1 MSTTDNRQLEWNG
14 TGSVESTLS
23 GSITVDLSKRLS
35 ASVFLGGEGSFE
47 FALPT
52 APFLRGIKLAGHA
65 EIEFTIEYLFKLTTT
80 LNRDFGCQWKPESG
94 WNCGQLSAT
103 AEATRLSSSIGD
115 QNFGASS
122 ISTVDYHYAAFGP
135 YAQFT
140 AHSAAATT
148 NTASQT
154 IVSNIFPGAS
164 PQIMGLSDGR
174 QILLWVQMD
183 TSLPVSQSTGIMWS
197 LQDAAGT
204 WSEPQLIVR
213 DAQAEFSPVMGI
225 DASGNVAAAWLR
237 VKEAAFSGT
246 VQTTDDLQRFY
257 KNYEVV
263 TATFNPSTRAW
274 SNVTAL
280 TDDTNFD
287 TDLELSSDGTGGLLL
302 SWLSNPDAELMSTQQ
317 SPSTLKYSGRTSYGW
332 TTPSIIAT
340 QLVGV
345 SHHAAAVH
353 GAEAFVVVSRD
364 PDLAAANDGVLD
376 LYRFQNGR
384 WSARQVFAAGG
395 VENRLPNVAFDKT
408 GIGNVVW
415 QRGGNFVSATLDD
428 PKPRVAGRE
437 ALIWASTT
445 HSSLQ
450 TRMEI

>member
-115 QNFGASS
+115 QNFGAIA

-174 QILLWVQMD
+174 QILLWVHMD

-213 DAQAEFSPVMGI
+213 DTQAEFSPVMGI
-225 DASGNVAAAWLR
+225 DARGNVAAAWLR

-246 VQTTDDLQRFY
+246 VQTTDDLQQFY
-257 KNYEVV
+257 KDYEVV
-263 TATFNPSTRAW
+263 TATFNPSTRTW

-280 TDDTNFD
+280 TDTPAS
-287 TDLELSSDGTGGLLL
+287 TPILSYRRMARAGFCCPGFSI
-302 SWLSNPDAELMSTQQ
+302 
-317 SPSTLKYSGRTSYGW
+317 R
-332 TTPSIIAT
+332 TPS
-340 QLVGV
+340 
-345 SHHAAAVH
+345 
-353 GAEAFVVVSRD
+353 
-364 PDLAAANDGVLD
+364 
-376 LYRFQNGR
+376 
-384 WSARQVFAAGG
+384 
-395 VENRLPNVAFDKT
+395 
-408 GIGNVVW
+408 
-415 QRGGNFVSATLDD
+415 
-428 PKPRVAGRE
+428 
-437 ALIWASTT
+437 
-445 HSSLQ
+445 
-450 TRMEI
+450 